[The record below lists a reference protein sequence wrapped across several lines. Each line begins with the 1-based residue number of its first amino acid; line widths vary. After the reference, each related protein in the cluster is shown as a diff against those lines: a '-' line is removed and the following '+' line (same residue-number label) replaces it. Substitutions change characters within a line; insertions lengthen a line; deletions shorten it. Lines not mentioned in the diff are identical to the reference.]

1 MSVKFDFKTLETGFE
16 ADWPVTVNVPQDGG
30 GIEKQEFLA
39 RFRTLTPEE
48 SDKAQQAADPNTWP
62 NAFLVALVETGAP
75 ELTDELRKQL
85 LGRSYVRQG
94 LITAYVQ
101 FSQGVAAKN

>member
-1 MSVKFDFKTLETGFE
+1 MTVKFDFKTLETGFE

-30 GIEKQEFLA
+30 AIEKQEFLA
-39 RFRTLTPEE
+39 RFRTLTPEDA
-48 SDKAQQAADPNTWP
+48 DKAQQASDPNTWP
-62 NAFLVALVETGAP
+62 NAFLVSLAGTNAP
-75 ELTDELRKQL
+75 ELTDDLRKQL
-85 LGRSYVRQG
+85 LGRSYVRQA